1 MHNHTTARLIQTWLS
16 TATVI
21 ILTYLSDYGLG
32 RILSVSSNVLGYQH
46 MPATLDCCHTTAEDS
61 QKKPVSTLTTVI

>member
-1 MHNHTTARLIQTWLS
+1 MIQTLLR